1 MKDSDQYSVAAR
13 RKIVNMVLSGAMS
26 KEQARQVYGI
36 KSKSAI
42 LEWMRDIAG
51 LPRKAVVDPIPILK
65 NMPEENDDIQKLKE
79 QIKQLEEQLKLSQLK
94 GKAYQIMV
102 DIAKEDFG
110 LDLEKKSGAKQLKD
124 SKKKNRK

>member
-1 MKDSDQYSVAAR
+1 MKESNQFSEKAR
-13 RKIVNMVLSGAMS
+13 REIVSMVLSGTIS
-26 KEQARQVYGI
+26 KEQARQIYGI

-42 LEWMRDIAG
+42 LEWMRMFAR
-51 LPRKAVVDPIPILK
+51 LPRNAQVDPIPILK
-65 NMPEENDDIQKLKE
+65 NMSEDNGDIEKLKD

-102 DIAKEDFG
+102 DIAKEEYG

>member
-1 MKDSDQYSVAAR
+1 MKDSDQYSEAAR

-26 KEQARQVYGI
+26 KEQARKVYGI

-102 DIAKEDFG
+102 DIAKEDYG

>member
-1 MKDSDQYSVAAR
+1 MKDSDQYSEKAR

-26 KEQARQVYGI
+26 KEQARQVFGI

-42 LEWMRDIAG
+42 LEWMRNFAD

-65 NMPEENDDIQKLKE
+65 TMSEENDDVQKLKE
-79 QIKQLEEQLKLSQLK
+79 QIKQLEEQLKISQLK

-102 DIAKEDFG
+102 DIAKEDYG